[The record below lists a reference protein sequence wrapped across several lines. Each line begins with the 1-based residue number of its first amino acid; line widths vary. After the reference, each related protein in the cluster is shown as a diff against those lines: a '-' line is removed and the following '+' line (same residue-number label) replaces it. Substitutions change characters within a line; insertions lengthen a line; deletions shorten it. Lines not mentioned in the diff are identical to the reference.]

1 MSHSRG
7 NGTAKTLVVRG
18 FVSEMSRRCLVD
30 VSLGF
35 ADPFSAKFC
44 CGTGVLKNTYKNA
57 INFAINIK
65 RLARRSRRVD
75 GLFLCCVIATEY
87 TRSTLRST
95 LPHFFG

>member
-1 MSHSRG
+1 MH
-7 NGTAKTLVVRG
+7 TPAKG
-18 FVSEMSRRCLVD
+18 AGPNKG
-30 VSLGF
+30 LGGSNP
-35 ADPFSAKFC
+35 PFSAKFC

-57 INFAINIK
+57 INFAISIK